1 VSESRHAQVAAD
13 AAAYRRCLE
22 CGRGGA
28 LVERQHDGKVG
39 SVCRWTERGL
49 CEDGGSWAET
59 DRPSRFAEWRPVR
72 FQR

>member
-1 VSESRHAQVAAD
+1 
-13 AAAYRRCLE
+13 
-22 CGRGGA
+22 
-28 LVERQHDGKVG
+28 
-39 SVCRWTERGL
+39 VCRWTERGL